1 MEEINSTVTPQ
12 FDGELS
18 LQSTRKKVFRIDDD
32 NNRFIRLNTSD
43 LGVIA
48 RLQDMYPKMTELAS
62 KYADKK
68 LDDMDS
74 DEGMNQLA
82 DIIRDMDAEMRGLI
96 DYVFDSDVSINCAPD
111 GTMFD
116 MFNGQFR
123 FEIIIEELSKLYES
137 NLSLEY
143 RKMKA
148 RIDAK
153 ASKYRR

>member
-1 MEEINSTVTPQ
+1 MEEINSTVQPQ

-18 LQSTRKKVFRIDDD
+18 FQSTRKKVFRIDDD
-32 NNRFIRLNTSD
+32 DNRAIRLNTAD

-62 KYADKK
+62 KYADRKIEN
-68 LDDMDS
+68 MN
-74 DEGMNQLA
+74 DEDALSQLG
-82 DIIRDMDAEMRGLI
+82 DIIRDMDAEMRGLL
-96 DYVFDSDVSINCAPD
+96 DYVFDSDVSSACAPN

-153 ASKYRR
+153 ANKYRR